1 MQHRLTALGR
11 LTAIAAVFF
20 AATGFTPWPTR
31 ASAENDVSALA
42 SNALQG
48 RDNNTPGSVLAQDY
62 LIGQLRQ
69 FAQGIGSAR
78 AGDDAFRQPIPSGTN
93 IVAMIPGGELKDEYV
108 VVGAHYDHLGHACR
122 TQNPSDTICNG
133 ATDNAAGV
141 ANVLA
146 IGRSLAHA
154 KKPPRRS
161 VILALWDRE
170 EDGLLGSAYYVH
182 HPLRPLA
189 QTVAYVNYDIQ
200 GANLLPSLRRDTFAI
215 GAETG
220 GPDLQAI
227 VARAGHRGGLH
238 LDMVSS
244 IFGEGRSD
252 YVNFIGVGVPTVF
265 FSDSTG
271 PCYHTAQDDVGVVDF
286 RKLHKQAGIGIELVR
301 TILRDGRI
309 GFVGNTPL
317 ATYADAVTLA
327 PVTDRGLRDLARFS
341 PTQQAQLLK
350 FHDDVHAIV
359 AAGPAKFDANATN
372 TLLSDAAV
380 VVNLLNSG
388 PCDGFLAGR

>member
-1 MQHRLTALGR
+1 MRHRLTFTR
-11 LTAIAAVFF
+11 VTVIAVAFF
-20 AATGFTPWPTR
+20 ALTGFTPWPTR
-31 ASAENDVSALA
+31 ASAENDVAALA
-42 SNALQG
+42 SNTLQG

-69 FAQGIGSAR
+69 FATGIGSTSS
-78 AGDDAFRQPIPSGTN
+78 GDDAFRQPIPSGTN
-93 IVAMIPGGELKDEYV
+93 IVAMIPGGELPNEYV
-108 VVGAHYDHLGHACR
+108 VVGAHYDHLGHNCR
-122 TQNPSDTICNG
+122 TQIPSDTICNG

-146 IGRSLAHA
+146 IGRALAQS

-170 EDGLLGSAYYVH
+170 EDGLVGSAYYVQ
-182 HPLRPLA
+182 HPLRPLSE
-189 QTVAYVNYDIQ
+189 TVAYVNYDIQ
-200 GANLLPSLRRDTFAI
+200 GSNVLPSLRRDTFAV

-244 IFGEGRSD
+244 IFGEARSD
-252 YVNFIGVGVPTVF
+252 YVNFIGAGVPTVF
-265 FSDSTG
+265 FSDTTG

-286 RKLHKQAGIGIELVR
+286 QKLHKQAAIGTELVR

-309 GFVGNTPL
+309 GFVGNAPL

-327 PVTDRGLRDLARFS
+327 PVTQRGLEDLGRFS
-341 PTQQAQLLK
+341 PSDQTQLLK
-350 FHDDVHAIV
+350 FHDDVHAMV
-359 AAGPAKFDANATN
+359 AAGPAKFDSNAVS

-380 VVNLLNSG
+380 VVNILNTG
-388 PCDGFLAGR
+388 PCDGFLSGH